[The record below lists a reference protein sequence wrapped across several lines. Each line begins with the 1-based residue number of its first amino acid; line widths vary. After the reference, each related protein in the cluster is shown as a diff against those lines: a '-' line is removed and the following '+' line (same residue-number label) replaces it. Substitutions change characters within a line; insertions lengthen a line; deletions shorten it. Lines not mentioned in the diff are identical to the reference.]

1 MTKLLE
7 MINWI
12 QDSSSLFFGFF
23 LSLFIQLLL
32 PNFDKIPSQRKK
44 SKKKATLP
52 YTGEISVVWLITFA
66 QTNANNNDSA
76 KFSLI
81 RNDNISQ
88 KWPIPSKK

>member
-32 PNFDKIPSQRKK
+32 PNFDKIPSQSKK

-52 YTGEISVVWLITFA
+52 YTGEISVVLLITFA

-76 KFSLI
+76 KFSLV
-81 RNDNISQ
+81 RNENMPQ
-88 KWPIPSKK
+88 KWPILSEK

>member
-1 MTKLLE
+1 
-7 MINWI
+7 MINFLELTNWT
-12 QDSSSLFFGFF
+12 QDSSSLFLGLF

-44 SKKKATLP
+44 TKKKATLL

-76 KFSLI
+76 RFSLV
-81 RNDNISQ
+81 RNENIPQ
-88 KWPIPSKK
+88 KWPIPSEK